1 MDDRI
6 EGAGKQVVGSIKE
19 AIGKITGNRNIE
31 AQGAA
36 EKAAGKAQAELGEAR
51 SATRDTLDK

>member
-6 EGAGKQVVGSIKE
+6 EGAGKQVVGS
-19 AIGKITGNRNIE
+19 IGKITGNRNIE

-36 EKAAGKAQAELGEAR
+36 EKAAGKAQAELGEVR
-51 SATRDTLDK
+51 SAARDTLDK